1 MRNRAAASAAG
12 VAYRTLEVAI
22 RRRHGDF
29 AISTTVRLQR
39 MLRRIRFIRYCR
51 GIDSIAIESIGSLV
65 ARVLSEKAAE
75 DVGFYYAANAAG
87 RLGGTLLSGLFYQWG
102 GMAFCLGGSAAMLL
116 VCWVITFLL
125 PGATARARAS
135 AT

>member
-1 MRNRAAASAAG
+1 MRISKVEAAADSVPLPRIISAICQRSSFLPGARTSALSTSTSLAVNATLHSYRILAAAG
-12 VAYRTLEVAI
+12 
-22 RRRHGDF
+22 
-29 AISTTVRLQR
+29 
-39 MLRRIRFIRYCR
+39 
-51 GIDSIAIESIGSLV
+51 
-65 ARVLSEKAAE
+65 SEKAAE